1 VRRVYV
7 SNSAVFYRVSEL
19 VSEKTKEELAAAG
32 FIKPEV
38 LQREELAAAG
48 FIKPE
53 ALQRIAGNEKMIATV
68 KTDKRYRP
76 EMGL

>member
-1 VRRVYV
+1 VFIVRRVYV
-7 SNSAVFYRVSEL
+7 SNSAVFCRISDL
-19 VSEKTKEELAAAG
+19 VSEKT
-32 FIKPEV
+32 
-38 LQREELAAAG
+38 REELAAAG

-53 ALQRIAGNEKMIATV
+53 ALSRIAGNEKMIATV